1 MLLPRRNWTRSD
13 KRYTYLYMNIYQ
25 YFSLL
30 MALTSNT
37 QNGTCHR
44 TDLSTK
50 IFSNI
55 YISFL
60 LALALYCNPTLESNK
75 LTHAVFIIQRE

>member
-1 MLLPRRNWTRSD
+1 MELAIELTD
-13 KRYTYLYMNIYQ
+13 MYIHIYAFHVIF
-25 YFSLL
+25 YVSHEIFPLS
-30 MALTSNT
+30 
-37 QNGTCHR
+37 
-44 TDLSTK
+44 DLSTK